1 MCKLRIILYLILLS
15 SISPICAADYS
26 NELRM
31 ILQQD
36 RYADVHHTEGAVLLK
51 LGIESELASYLKGG
65 AAVYGALPIRSTPGE
80 LLGPN
85 GRADAILGEAW
96 IEIGSDS
103 SSARI
108 GRIRLDWPLLNS
120 NDMSLMPNLFEAI
133 DVHTRYDENWAFTLG
148 HARKMAG
155 WENGSD
161 PFTFVPISE
170 ALYSSMSS
178 FFASSYAPNNIA
190 VTLAGANY
198 STENQTAQIWGGRV
212 SEIMNQVYFEITHS
226 FDTADIGF
234 QILHQEMIGALK
246 DYRNAG
252 SAIGIN
258 HTIMGIDGA
267 WHYDQSGLT
276 FTAAYNQT
284 WAKSH
289 NQSEGSPDLC
299 YGSGDVLYTSGYYES
314 AHSRHG
320 AGGYKIGLEWGDS
333 AFRELGM
340 KAAYTD
346 LVEHNIHFHETS
358 VSLGEMIHEIA
369 MEGRIVHLTNGNEAD
384 SLQMRF
390 LASYSF

>member
-1 MCKLRIILYLILLS
+1 MSKLKISLCSILLS
-15 SISPICAADYS
+15 SVSPVYAADYS

-51 LGIESELASYLKGG
+51 LGIESELAPYLKGG

-96 IEIGSDS
+96 IEIGTDS

-133 DVHTRYDENWAFTLG
+133 DVHARYDEHWTFTLG

-161 PFTFVPISE
+161 PFAFVPISE
-170 ALYSSMSS
+170 ALSNSMPA
-178 FFASSYAPNNIA
+178 FFASSYAPNNIS
-190 VTLAGANY
+190 VTLAGVNY

-212 SEIMNQVYFEITHS
+212 SEIMNQAYFEITHS
-226 FDTADIGF
+226 FDTTDIGF
-234 QILHQEMIGALK
+234 QVLRQEMIGALM

-252 SAIGIN
+252 STIGIN
-258 HTIMGIDGA
+258 HTIAGIEGI
-267 WHYDQSGLT
+267 WHYDAGLT
-276 FTAAYNQT
+276 FTAAYNQA

-320 AGGYKIGLEWGDS
+320 ARGYKMGLEWGDS

-346 LVEHNIHFHETS
+346 LVEHNVHFHETS
-358 VSLGEMIHEIA
+358 LSLGKMIQEIA
-369 MEGRIVHLTNGNEAD
+369 MEGRIVHLTNGDDPD
-384 SLQMRF
+384 SIQMRF

>member
-1 MCKLRIILYLILLS
+1 MCKLRIFLYLILLS

-133 DVHTRYDENWAFTLG
+133 DVHTRYDEHWAFTLG

-155 WENGSD
+155 WENGRMGVIRLLLYPYQK
-161 PFTFVPISE
+161 PFIVQCLVFLLLLMRQTILPLPSPVSTT
-170 ALYSSMSS
+170 
-178 FFASSYAPNNIA
+178 
-190 VTLAGANY
+190 TLKIK
-198 STENQTAQIWGGRV
+198 QLR
-212 SEIMNQVYFEITHS
+212 
-226 FDTADIGF
+226 
-234 QILHQEMIGALK
+234 
-246 DYRNAG
+246 
-252 SAIGIN
+252 
-258 HTIMGIDGA
+258 
-267 WHYDQSGLT
+267 
-276 FTAAYNQT
+276 
-284 WAKSH
+284 
-289 NQSEGSPDLC
+289 
-299 YGSGDVLYTSGYYES
+299 YG
-314 AHSRHG
+314 
-320 AGGYKIGLEWGDS
+320 
-333 AFRELGM
+333 
-340 KAAYTD
+340 
-346 LVEHNIHFHETS
+346 VEE
-358 VSLGEMIHEIA
+358 
-369 MEGRIVHLTNGNEAD
+369 
-384 SLQMRF
+384 
-390 LASYSF
+390 